1 MEPLIFIGKKKKGL
15 CLAEI
20 ALLTTN
26 PEAIRCTFYVA
37 QAQGSVI
44 EGVGLIT
51 ATRID
56 LPTLALKVSLQ
67 FAKGFGVNLGLNRME
82 IALGFV

>member
-1 MEPLIFIGKKKKGL
+1 
-15 CLAEI
+15 
-20 ALLTTN
+20 
-26 PEAIRCTFYVA
+26 
-37 QAQGSVI
+37 
-44 EGVGLIT
+44 LIT
-51 ATRID
+51 ANRID